1 MSLSPM
7 LRALG
12 LVVLLLAPALHAERD
27 AMLRVSIEP
36 GRDLWY
42 ASPVELRLL
51 LDGLEPESLQHVDP
65 SSFRLSLNGI
75 DVTGLLLSEAARQ
88 GGVRFA
94 RGGRALEL
102 RCALPLP
109 QGWHELGAEYRTIY
123 GGGPRFAQRFYVYD
137 ENDIRK
143 GLGLAP
149 LPPRAQPMQPLN
161 VTVPSLPSQA
171 APVFLSPSDKLF
183 VKSGKSDLE
192 VRWMRGG
199 VGMKLGALKILLDQQ
214 DVTAQ
219 FAVSRERALWQ
230 GAPLSN
236 GKHTLVAQV
245 ADSHGRLRVESATF
259 IVFDPSTR
267 YPWLHAPTNQP
278 HPLAHTHNQFQNYRS
293 GSSSAYF
300 HHGIDVRRPSGTR
313 VLACA
318 GGNITNFYWYGQQPY
333 YFEVEITDKDG
344 FRWQYHHV
352 DYPQIPQSVRNI
364 AAARGFVAQGT
375 DIGDQRVLA
384 GLRVRLT
391 LPPHPPQRHRSR
403 WTFCESSQSHAAAA
417 GHYAAQGPGSLV
429 AAAGRKLRTRYESGD
444 RRQARYRR
452 QGRGHDRGRA
462 LSALRLSHEL

>member
-199 VGMKLGALKILLDQQ
+199 RRHEARRAQDPIGPAGCDRAVRREPGEGAVAGCSAQQRQTHARRAGSRTPMGDSGSRARPSSSSIRARATRGCMPRQISRTRWRTRTTSSRTTAPAAERLLPITVSMSGAPRARVCWHAPAATSRTSIGMGSSRTTSRSRSPTRMASAGSITTWTIRRSRRASATSLRLGASSRRGPTSGPTCTGRCPRMGHASITSTSTSSLPM
-214 DVTAQ
+214 DV
-219 FAVSRERALWQ
+219 L
-230 GAPLSN
+230 
-236 GKHTLVAQV
+236 
-245 ADSHGRLRVESATF
+245 
-259 IVFDPSTR
+259 
-267 YPWLHAPTNQP
+267 
-278 HPLAHTHNQFQNYRS
+278 
-293 GSSSAYF
+293 
-300 HHGIDVRRPSGTR
+300 
-313 VLACA
+313 
-318 GGNITNFYWYGQQPY
+318 
-333 YFEVEITDKDG
+333 
-344 FRWQYHHV
+344 
-352 DYPQIPQSVRNI
+352 
-364 AAARGFVAQGT
+364 
-375 DIGDQRVLA
+375 
-384 GLRVRLT
+384 
-391 LPPHPPQRHRSR
+391 
-403 WTFCESSQSHAAAA
+403 
-417 GHYAAQGPGSLV
+417 
-429 AAAGRKLRTRYESGD
+429 
-444 RRQARYRR
+444 
-452 QGRGHDRGRA
+452 
-462 LSALRLSHEL
+462 